1 MRLASGPYT
10 LRLLGVIGS
19 RRAFPCRTIIG
30 AITFRVSYSIGRR
43 IVLSILPPRRGRVV
57 RFLVLILIRA
67 IRLGRLPLY
76 A

>member
-19 RRAFPCRTIIG
+19 RRAFPCRTIVG
-30 AITFRVSYSIGRR
+30 VVAFRVSYSVGRR
-43 IVLSILPPRRGRVV
+43 VALSILPPRRGRVV
-57 RFLVLILIRA
+57 RFLVLVLMRA
-67 IRLGRLPLY
+67 MRLGRLPLY